1 MATIHEEA
9 LVARAGR
16 RPLIRRAAI
25 LAGLVGIVG
34 GCLGAHTVRRL
45 YTPEMFGRTA

>member
-16 RPLIRRAAI
+16 RPLIRRAA
-25 LAGLVGIVG
+25 GLVGIVG
-34 GCLGAHTVRRL
+34 GCIGAHTVRRL